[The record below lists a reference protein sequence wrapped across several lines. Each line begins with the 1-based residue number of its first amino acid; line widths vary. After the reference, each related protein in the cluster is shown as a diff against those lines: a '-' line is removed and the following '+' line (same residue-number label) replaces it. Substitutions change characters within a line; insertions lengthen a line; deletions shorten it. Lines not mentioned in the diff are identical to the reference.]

1 MSQPITLLQRITFG
15 VAISSTFDPVVNL
28 LADTINE
35 PMRCQNCH
43 SKTRQSVSVSQ
54 MCISPDESDNE
65 EQLKLSKI

>member
-1 MSQPITLLQRITFG
+1 MSQPITLLQCITFG

-35 PMRCQNCH
+35 LMRCKNRH
-43 SKTRQSVSVSQ
+43 SKTRQSVPVSQ